1 MRRTS
6 WLSITFVFAV
16 GCGENI
22 CGDGEN
28 NPAELCFNG
37 AGSFA
42 AGERTFSVAT
52 GDVNR
57 DGFVDIVTADR
68 DANTVSVFLG
78 EASGLFRRQ
87 TPLNVTEP
95 PVVGISLQPS
105 SVVLADLN
113 KDGALD
119 IAVVSSGENADI
131 NPDNVSVFLNN
142 GSGAFGAPVLH
153 AVGDFPVAL
162 IAADFTGEG
171 DIDLA
176 AVNSVGLQ
184 GETFSLLTNSGN
196 GGFDPQVFSNGSA
209 TPAGLAAG
217 DLDGDGDL
225 DVAIANATINQV
237 GILLN
242 EGGQLL
248 FRNSIPVGSLP
259 TSVAIFDADG
269 DGDNDITVSQLGDN
283 NMVVILTDIIDAIP
297 AFTLKPPVATG
308 VKPQSIA
315 NGDFN
320 GDGSQDLAVLNQDAN
335 QVVLFIN
342 DKAGNFTKGPAFQV
356 GASPVFISVFDINKD
371 GLSDFVTANQG
382 SSNISIVLSAP

>member
-28 NPAELCFNG
+28 NPAELCFNS

-42 AGERTFSVAT
+42 AGERTFSVAA

-57 DGFVDIVTADR
+57 DGFVDFVTADR
-68 DANTVSVFLG
+68 DANTVSIFLG

-87 TPLNVTEP
+87 TPLSVTEP
-95 PVVGISLQPS
+95 PVVGVSLQPS

-119 IAVVSSGENADI
+119 IAVASSGDNADI
-131 NPDNVSVFLNN
+131 NPDNVSVFLNS
-142 GSGAFGAPVLH
+142 GSGAFAAPVLH

-184 GETFSLLTNSGN
+184 GETFSLLKNNSN
-196 GGFDPQVFSNGSA
+196 GGFEPQIFSNGSA

-225 DVAIANATINQV
+225 DVAIANAAINQV

-242 EGGQLL
+242 EDGNLF

-259 TSVAIFDADG
+259 TAVAIFDLDN
-269 DGDNDITVSQLGDN
+269 DGDNDIVVSQTGDD
-283 NMVVILTDIIDAIP
+283 NMVVISNDANV
-297 AFTLKPPVATG
+297 FTLKPPISTG

-335 QVVLFIN
+335 QVVLFLN
-342 DKAGNFTKGPAFQV
+342 DKAGSFTKGPVFKV